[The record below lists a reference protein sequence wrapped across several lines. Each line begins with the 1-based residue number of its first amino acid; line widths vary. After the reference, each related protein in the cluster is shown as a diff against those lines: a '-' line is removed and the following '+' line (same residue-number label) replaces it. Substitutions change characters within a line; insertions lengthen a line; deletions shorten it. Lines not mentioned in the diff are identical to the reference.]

1 MMKANYEK
9 ENIDLIETLKGYLAE
24 ELDLKVISW
33 LNELIEIVNRGMN
46 DNNNSIYDLYL
57 ILPED
62 HERFQKLMQRVDIF
76 YTDKYERLE
85 QIERVIDYYRDLN
98 FDVTEIDE
106 IDYVLEEICE
116 KEKQFNYSNND
127 KKKIK
132 KLKKQ
137 LKDYQD
143 VMSVLFYIL
152 DPQEKYELGYDIWD
166 NLADEKDKKLLG
178 TVIDAI
184 YSGQKNFTIVMFHFF
199 QCGIFRTS
207 HSLRKLYEYGLPSV
221 KTKMSDLSIMLQDK
235 VRNFKLNFSLKLN
248 SKDKSFFKENNFVG
262 KLKDKIK
269 SFKTNFSLTN
279 KSSIKDKNQEKKAIK
294 EKITDLTSKL
304 KEKIPTSKHLADYLT
319 YKNYQLAIDFTS
331 KSTEEIAV
339 KDIKTYAKKAKK
351 IDKKFQNILKGR
363 KANEVL
369 DDINNVSATHTH
381 KAVNH
386 TEVLLQYNSDGFL
399 DAQKYLD
406 FIRNTQA
413 ISEADKATLDQ
424 ELNDLYSDN
433 LTFKD
438 CLEIIP
444 ENLQRIKKGYRK
456 VVGRMAVLTAG
467 LSIGVVTL
475 ASAMVPKNV
484 NSELKESESKT
495 EAPKE
500 TEVESSHVIV
510 MPEVQETED
519 ATISITPDETLEE
532 TLDASELQDLKDALL
547 KVQEQIKQ
555 KNSEK
560 VDDVIN
566 IGDLVSIRQDASV
579 YEDIYSLATNE
590 NAKSSF
596 YQDQET
602 RVVESIVVKNNT
614 NEIVNIHDMAQYEN
628 LVANGYEVI
637 GYTVANQYSSDNIT
651 IEGRY
656 QADDVLTLTRK

>member
-1 MMKANYEK
+1 MMKENYEK

-62 HERFQKLMQRVDIF
+62 HERFQKLMQRVDTF
-76 YTDKYERLE
+76 YTDKYERLV

-116 KEKQFNYSNND
+116 KERQFNYSNND

-331 KSTEEIAV
+331 KSTGEIAV

-369 DDINNVSATHTH
+369 DDINNVSATHAH

>member
-62 HERFQKLMQRVDIF
+62 HKRFQKLMQRVDIF

-98 FDVTEIDE
+98 FDVIEIDE

-369 DDINNVSATHTH
+369 DDINNVSATHAH

>member
-1 MMKANYEK
+1 M
-9 ENIDLIETLKGYLAE
+9 
-24 ELDLKVISW
+24 
-33 LNELIEIVNRGMN
+33 
-46 DNNNSIYDLYL
+46 
-57 ILPED
+57 
-62 HERFQKLMQRVDIF
+62 
-76 YTDKYERLE
+76 
-85 QIERVIDYYRDLN
+85 
-98 FDVTEIDE
+98 
-106 IDYVLEEICE
+106 
-116 KEKQFNYSNND
+116 
-127 KKKIK
+127 
-132 KLKKQ
+132 
-137 LKDYQD
+137 
-143 VMSVLFYIL
+143 
-152 DPQEKYELGYDIWD
+152 
-166 NLADEKDKKLLG
+166 
-178 TVIDAI
+178 
-184 YSGQKNFTIVMFHFF
+184 
-199 QCGIFRTS
+199 
-207 HSLRKLYEYGLPSV
+207 
-221 KTKMSDLSIMLQDK
+221 
-235 VRNFKLNFSLKLN
+235 
-248 SKDKSFFKENNFVG
+248 
-262 KLKDKIK
+262 
-269 SFKTNFSLTN
+269 
-279 KSSIKDKNQEKKAIK
+279 
-294 EKITDLTSKL
+294 
-304 KEKIPTSKHLADYLT
+304 
-319 YKNYQLAIDFTS
+319 
-331 KSTEEIAV
+331 
-339 KDIKTYAKKAKK
+339 
-351 IDKKFQNILKGR
+351 
-363 KANEVL
+363 
-369 DDINNVSATHTH
+369 
-381 KAVNH
+381 NH
-386 TEVLLQYNSDGFL
+386 TEILLQYNSDGFL

>member
-1 MMKANYEK
+1 MTRASYEK
-9 ENIDLIETLKGYLAE
+9 GNRKLIETLKEYLAE
-24 ELDLKVISW
+24 ESDLRVISW
-33 LNELIEIVNRGMN
+33 LNKLIEIVNRGMSDSN
-46 DNNNSIYDLYL
+46 CSICDLYL
-57 ILPED
+57 VCPED
-62 HERFQKLMQRVDIF
+62 HKQFQKLMHRIDIF

-106 IDYVLEEICE
+106 IDFVLEEICE

-143 VMSVLFYIL
+143 VMSVLFYVL

-184 YSGQKNFTIVMFHFF
+184 YSGQKSFNTVAFHFF
-199 QCGIFRTS
+199 LGGIFRTS
-207 HSLRKLYEYGLPSV
+207 HFLKKLYENRLPSF
-221 KTKMSDLSIMLQDK
+221 KEKMNDLGSVLKDK
-235 VRNFKLNFSLKLN
+235 VKSFKLNLSLKLN

-269 SFKTNFSLTN
+269 SFKTNFSLKN

-294 EKITDLTSKL
+294 EKVTDLTSKL

-319 YKNYQLAIDFTS
+319 YKNYQLAVNFTS
-331 KSTEEIAV
+331 KPADNISV
-339 KDIKTYAKKAKK
+339 KEVKKYAHKVKS

-369 DDINNVSATHTH
+369 DDINNVSATHAR

-386 TEVLLQYNSDGFL
+386 AEVLLQYNSDGFL

-406 FIRNTQA
+406 FIRNTQT
-413 ISEADKATLDQ
+413 ISEADKVTFEQ

-519 ATISITPDETLEE
+519 ATISIIPDETLEE

-566 IGDLVSIRQDASV
+566 IGDLVSIRQDAAV

-637 GYTVANQYSSDNIT
+637 GYTVANQYSSDSIT

-656 QADDVLTLTRK
+656 QADDVLSLTRK

>member
-1 MMKANYEK
+1 MMKENYEK

-85 QIERVIDYYRDLN
+85 QIERMIDYYRDLN

-269 SFKTNFSLTN
+269 SFKTNFSLT
-279 KSSIKDKNQEKKAIK
+279 IK
-294 EKITDLTSKL
+294 
-304 KEKIPTSKHLADYLT
+304 
-319 YKNYQLAIDFTS
+319 
-331 KSTEEIAV
+331 
-339 KDIKTYAKKAKK
+339 
-351 IDKKFQNILKGR
+351 
-363 KANEVL
+363 
-369 DDINNVSATHTH
+369 
-381 KAVNH
+381 
-386 TEVLLQYNSDGFL
+386 
-399 DAQKYLD
+399 
-406 FIRNTQA
+406 
-413 ISEADKATLDQ
+413 
-424 ELNDLYSDN
+424 
-433 LTFKD
+433 
-438 CLEIIP
+438 
-444 ENLQRIKKGYRK
+444 
-456 VVGRMAVLTAG
+456 
-467 LSIGVVTL
+467 
-475 ASAMVPKNV
+475 
-484 NSELKESESKT
+484 
-495 EAPKE
+495 
-500 TEVESSHVIV
+500 
-510 MPEVQETED
+510 
-519 ATISITPDETLEE
+519 
-532 TLDASELQDLKDALL
+532 
-547 KVQEQIKQ
+547 
-555 KNSEK
+555 
-560 VDDVIN
+560 
-566 IGDLVSIRQDASV
+566 
-579 YEDIYSLATNE
+579 
-590 NAKSSF
+590 
-596 YQDQET
+596 
-602 RVVESIVVKNNT
+602 
-614 NEIVNIHDMAQYEN
+614 
-628 LVANGYEVI
+628 
-637 GYTVANQYSSDNIT
+637 
-651 IEGRY
+651 
-656 QADDVLTLTRK
+656 

>member
-1 MMKANYEK
+1 MKANYEK

-85 QIERVIDYYRDLN
+85 QIERMIDYYRDLN

-248 SKDKSFFKENNFVG
+248 SKDKSFFKKNNFVG

-369 DDINNVSATHTH
+369 DDINNVSATHAH

-386 TEVLLQYNSDGFL
+386 TEILLQYNSDGFL